1 MTKEEYEQAMQEFL
15 TNGGEIQQIARGV
28 QSETATT
35 NFWGA
40 PKKKKKEEPTSD
52 SELDI

>member
-1 MTKEEYEQAMQEFL
+1 MTNEEYQLAMQEYL
-15 TNGGEIQQIARGV
+15 TNGGTVQQIARGI

-40 PKKKKKEEPTSD
+40 KKEKKVEGVLSD
-52 SELDI
+52 GSIDA